1 MRGPITGVGLGLL
14 GVACFSFSL
23 PATALA
29 LDGFDP
35 WLVGVG
41 RAAGAGLL
49 AVAWLLAVRAP
60 RPHRA
65 HWPRLALVS
74 LGVVFGFPVC
84 TTLALLTS
92 TSAHGAVVIALL
104 PAMTAVFAVLRGGE
118 RPPPAF
124 WGASLAGLA
133 AVLGFLLSGGGIGG
147 GLHAADLLLI
157 GAVLLAAL
165 GYAEG
170 GALARELGGARTIC
184 WALVLSL
191 PVTIPVAGVSLALHP
206 VAAPSGIAWFGL
218 GYVTA
223 VSMFLGFFAWYA
235 GLAAGGV
242 ARVGQ
247 VQLIQPVLTLG
258 WSALLLGEQVGGL
271 TVTAAALVLLCVL
284 LTQRARFAAPERGV
298 PDVGDAPLPETG
310 QPAARRS
317 ARS

>member
-1 MRGPITGVGLGLL
+1 MRNQSNGIVRGPITGVGLGLL

-49 AVAWLLAVRAP
+49 AIVYLLAARAP
-60 RPHRA
+60 RPDPGQWR
-65 HWPRLALVS
+65 RLALVS

-84 TTLALLTS
+84 TTLALVTS
-92 TSAHGAVVIALL
+92 TSAHGAVVVALL

-124 WGASLAGLA
+124 WGASLTGLA
-133 AVLGFLLSGGGIGG
+133 AVLGFLLAGGGIGG

-170 GALARELGGARTIC
+170 GALARDLGGARTIS

-191 PVTIPVAGVSLALHP
+191 PVTVPVAGLSLALHP
-206 VAAPSGIAWFGL
+206 PQAPSAAAAFGL
-218 GYVTA
+218 GYVT
-223 VSMFLGFFAWYA
+223 VISMFLGFFAWYA

-247 VQLIQPVLTLG
+247 VQLGQPVLTLG
-258 WSALLLGEQVGGL
+258 WSALLLGEEVNGL
-271 TVTAAALVLLCVL
+271 TATAAALVLVCVL
-284 LTQRARFAAPERGV
+284 LTQRTR
-298 PDVGDAPLPETG
+298 
-310 QPAARRS
+310 AARPQLVSEARLS

>member
-1 MRGPITGVGLGLL
+1 MRDHSNGIARGPITGVGLGLL

-23 PATALA
+23 PATTLA

-49 AVAWLLAVRAP
+49 AIVYLLAARAP
-60 RPHRA
+60 RPA
-65 HWPRLALVS
+65 ANHWPRLAVVA
-74 LGVVFGFPVC
+74 LGVVFGFPIC

-92 TSAHGAVVIALL
+92 TSAHGAVVIAVL

-118 RPPPAF
+118 RPPAAF
-124 WGASLAGLA
+124 WGASLAGLV
-133 AVLGFLLSGGGIGG
+133 AVLGFLIAGGGIGG
-147 GLHAADLLLI
+147 GLHTADLLLI
-157 GAVLLAAL
+157 GAVLLVAL

-206 VAAPSGIAWFGL
+206 VGTPSGSAWFGL
-218 GYVTA
+218 GYVTV

-258 WSALLLGEQVGGL
+258 WSALLLGEEVNGL
-271 TVTAAALVLLCVL
+271 TMATAALVLLCVL
-284 LTQRARFAAPERGV
+284 LTQRTRTAR
-298 PDVGDAPLPETG
+298 PLAMGLT
-310 QPAARRS
+310 Q
-317 ARS
+317 

>member
-1 MRGPITGVGLGLL
+1 MTVKSNGIARNPITGLGLGLL
-14 GVACFSFSL
+14 GVLCFSFTL

-29 LDGFDP
+29 LRGFDP
-35 WLVGVG
+35 WLIGVG
-41 RAAGAGLL
+41 RATGAGLL
-49 AVAWLLAVRAP
+49 AIAYLVVVRAP
-60 RPHRA
+60 RPSGPQWR
-65 HWPRLALVS
+65 RLALVA

-84 TTLALLTS
+84 TTLALITS

-118 RPPPAF
+118 RPPRAF
-124 WGASLAGLA
+124 WGASTAGLV
-133 AVLGFLLSGGGIGG
+133 AVLGFLLVSGGVSG
-147 GLHAADLLLI
+147 GLHAADLLLL

-191 PVTIPVAGVSLALHP
+191 PVTAPVTGLSLMLHP
-206 VAAPSGIAWFGL
+206 PQHPSATAWAGL
-218 GYVTA
+218 VYVTA
-223 VSMFLGFFAWYA
+223 ISMFLGFFAWYA

-258 WSALLLGEQVGGL
+258 WSALLLGERISVP
-271 TVTAAALVLLCVL
+271 TMAAAALVLVCVL
-284 LTQRARFAAPERGV
+284 LTQRTRAA
-298 PDVGDAPLPETG
+298 ATA
-310 QPAARRS
+310 QPAARLS

>member
-1 MRGPITGVGLGLL
+1 MTDNDNGIARGSITGVGFGLL
-14 GVACFSFSL
+14 GVAAFSLTL

-29 LDGFDP
+29 LGGGVDP
-35 WLVGVG
+35 WLIGVG

-49 AVAWLLAVRAP
+49 AIVYLLVVRAP
-60 RPHRA
+60 RPSAA
-65 HWPRLALVS
+65 HLRRLALVS
-74 LGVVFGFPVC
+74 LGVVLGFPVC
-84 TTLALLTS
+84 TTLALITS

-118 RPPPAF
+118 RPPHAF
-124 WGASLAGLA
+124 WGASGAGLV
-133 AVLGFLLSGGGIGG
+133 AVLGFLLVSGGVDG
-147 GLHAADLLLI
+147 GLHAADLLLL

-191 PVTIPVAGVSLALHP
+191 PLTVPVTGASLVLHP
-206 VAAPSGIAWFGL
+206 PREPSAAAWLGL
-218 GYVTA
+218 AYVT
-223 VSMFLGFFAWYA
+223 VISMFLGFFAWYA

-247 VQLIQPVLTLG
+247 VQLVQPVLTLG
-258 WSALLLGEQVGGL
+258 WSALLLGERVGML
-271 TVTAAALVLLCVL
+271 TTGAAALVLVCVL
-284 LTQRARFAAPERGV
+284 LTQRTRAAVASPQ
-298 PDVGDAPLPETG
+298 APVRL
-310 QPAARRS
+310 S